1 MILCVLLKNVNFED
15 SFWNWKIFLI
25 WKRSKINYKYL
36 KFKAMARIITDQ
48 NFLDNIKV
56 GEFSKIIK
64 YVINDEDL
72 SVQIRDNKLIFI
84 IMVEIFLE

>member
-1 MILCVLLKNVNFED
+1 
-15 SFWNWKIFLI
+15 
-25 WKRSKINYKYL
+25 
-36 KFKAMARIITDQ
+36 MARIITDQ

-84 IMVEIFLE
+84 IMVEIFLEQLIARTLTNLMKIIFIIMIMKEVKK